1 MIDRATI
8 EQVMEAT
15 NIAEVVSDFV
25 ALKRR
30 GANFVACC
38 PFHNEKT
45 PSFYVSVTKGIYKC
59 FGCGKSGNAVTFLR
73 DHEQMSYVEAIKYL
87 GKKCGIEVI
96 DKEETPQ
103 EREQMQKRES
113 LLIITEYAQKYFSEA
128 LLNTNEGKSVG
139 LSYFQ
144 EREITEESIRDFGLG
159 YADASRDS
167 FTKTALAKG
176 YKKELLLETGLVKV
190 KQNAETERLSNILQP
205 DSSQE
210 NSTQTEQS
218 KNFAPLDS
226 LYDGYRERVIF
237 PIRDISGRVVA
248 FGGRKLRSDNN
259 LAKYI
264 NSPESQIYIKNKT
277 LYGLFEAKKEIE
289 KNNCCYLVEGY
300 TDVISMAQ
308 KGIKNIVASCGTSLT
323 QGQIQLIKR
332 FTHNIVVLYDGD
344 SAGIH
349 ASLRGIDMFLAEE
362 FNVKVVLLPE
372 GEDPDSFA
380 KSHSAEELKTFLESA
395 AEDFI
400 AFKCR
405 LSNNEELQKD
415 PVKKAEFIKDISR
428 SISVIPDAVLRNL
441 FTSQVSQTLNIP
453 LNALGDQIALLRREV
468 LNEQAKEKRAGGYTN
483 RAVKEYREPY
493 NNPQKLSAE
502 EFITNDITLSH
513 LYKYERDIIYY
524 LLKYGKE
531 TPGAGEFENENIT
544 VSQFIKMHMDS
555 DGLEME
561 NPYFKKIYHEFFT
574 LDEEKSKNAIKY
586 FSLKT
591 GEEQPLS
598 KLVIEVFDEKYN
610 IRSQRVKGSL
620 VDEKYMLY
628 KTVPQLIYTYKA
640 QICEERI
647 GELIKKISNETLQ
660 TSEIEEIGT
669 EESHEQEKKIME
681 QIKELSNVKKE
692 LLRLAKKQ
700 A

>member
-1 MIDRATI
+1 MIERATI
-8 EQVMEAT
+8 EQIMETT
-15 NIAEVVSDFV
+15 NIVDVVSDFV

-30 GANFVACC
+30 GANYVACC

-45 PSFYVSVTKGIYKC
+45 PSFYVSQSKGIYKC

-87 GKKCGIEVI
+87 GKKYGIEVV
-96 DKEETPQ
+96 DKEESPE
-103 EREQMQKRES
+103 ERERLQKRES
-113 LLIITEYAQKYFSEA
+113 LLIITDYAQKYFADA
-128 LLNTNEGKSVG
+128 LLNTNEGQAVG
-139 LSYFQ
+139 LSYFK
-144 EREITEESIRDFGLG
+144 EREITDKSIEEFGLG
-159 YADASRDS
+159 YADNARDS
-167 FTKTALAKG
+167 FTKAAVAKG
-176 YKKELLLETGLVKV
+176 YKTELLLETGLTKSHED
-190 KQNAETERLSNILQP
+190 A
-205 DSSQE
+205 
-210 NSTQTEQS
+210 
-218 KNFAPLDS
+218 

-277 LYGLFEAKKEIE
+277 LYGLFEAKKHIE

-308 KGIKNIVASCGTSLT
+308 KGVRNIVASCGTSLT

-344 SAGIH
+344 AAGIH

-362 FNVKVVLLPE
+362 FNVKVVLLPD

-380 KSHSAEELKTFLESA
+380 KSHSEEDLKDFLETR

-405 LSNNEELQKD
+405 LSNNAQLQND
-415 PVKKAEFIKDISR
+415 PIKKAEFIKDISR

-441 FTSQVSQTLNIP
+441 FTAQVSQTLNIP
-453 LNALGDQIALLRREV
+453 LSALGDQIALLRREL
-468 LNEQAKEKRAGGYTN
+468 LNEQAKQRRVSSYNKTATEPG
-483 RAVKEYREPY
+483 REPY

-502 EFITNDITLSH
+502 EYNLNTVTLSP

-524 LLKYGKE
+524 LLKYGTE
-531 TPGAGEFENENIT
+531 IPGKGHVEENNIT
-544 VSQFIKMHMDS
+544 VAQLIKAHLES
-555 DGLEME
+555 DELSLE
-561 NPYFKKIYHEFFT
+561 NPYFRKIYEEYFT
-574 LDEEKSKNAIKY
+574 LDEEKVKDAVKY

-591 GEEQPLS
+591 GEDQALS
-598 KLVIEVFDEKYN
+598 KLVIDIFDEKYN
-610 IRSQRVKGSL
+610 IRSQRVRGSL
-620 VDEKYMLY
+620 VDEKYLLD
-628 KTVPQLIYTYKA
+628 KLVPQLMYTYKA
-640 QICEERI
+640 QICEVRI
-647 GELIKKISNETLQ
+647 SQFIKLMENNSKAHSAQTEGVSET
-660 TSEIEEIGT
+660 E
-669 EESHEQEKKIME
+669 IME
-681 QIKELSNVKKE
+681 QIKTLSAVKKQ
-692 LLRLAKKQ
+692 LLEAAKSEKK
-700 A
+700 

>member
-1 MIDRATI
+1 MIERAII
-8 EQVMEAT
+8 EQVMETT
-15 NIAEVVSDFV
+15 NIVDVVSDFV

-30 GANFVACC
+30 GANYVACC

-45 PSFYVSVTKGIYKC
+45 PSFYVSAAKGIYKC

-87 GKKCGIEVI
+87 GKKYGIEI
-96 DKEETPQ
+96 IEKEESPEEK
-103 EREQMQKRES
+103 ERLQKRES
-113 LLIITEYAQKYFSEA
+113 LLIITDYAQKYFADA
-128 LLNTNEGKSVG
+128 LLNTNEGKAVG
-139 LSYFQ
+139 MSYFK
-144 EREITEESIRDFGLG
+144 ERQITDKSIAEFGLG
-159 YADASRDS
+159 YADSSKDG
-167 FTKTALAKG
+167 FTKAALAKG
-176 YKKELLLETGLVKV
+176 YTKEFLLETGLTKSRQLERTNGTVV
-190 KQNAETERLSNILQP
+190 EEVPGET
-205 DSSQE
+205 
-210 NSTQTEQS
+210 
-218 KNFAPLDS
+218 

-277 LYGLFEAKKEIE
+277 LYGLFEAKKYIE

-308 KGIKNIVASCGTSLT
+308 KGVRNIVASCGTSLT

-362 FNVKVVLLPE
+362 FNVKVVLLPD

-380 KSHSAEELKTFLESA
+380 KSHTEDELKDFLDSA

-405 LSNNEELQKD
+405 LSNNAEMQND
-415 PVKKAEFIKDISR
+415 PIKKAEFIKDISR

-441 FTSQVSQTLNIP
+441 FTAQVSQTLNIP
-453 LNALGDQIALLRREV
+453 LSALGDQIALLRRDL
-468 LNEQAKEKRAGGYTN
+468 LNEQAKMRNIGGYN
-483 RAVKEYREPY
+483 RNSEQAGNNYGTETYVTAQQREPY

-502 EFITNDITLSH
+502 EYNLNTATLSP
-513 LYKYERDIIYY
+513 LYRYEKDIIYC
-524 LLKYGKE
+524 LLKYGTE
-531 TPGAGEFENENIT
+531 ISEEGNADNGNIT
-544 VSQFIKMHMDS
+544 VAQLIKAHLES
-555 DGLEME
+555 DGLSLE
-561 NPYFKKIYHEFFT
+561 NPFFRRIYDEYFT
-574 LDEEKSKNAIKY
+574 LDGEKAKDAIKY

-591 GEEQPLS
+591 GEDQALS
-598 KLVIEVFDEKYN
+598 KLVIDIFDEKYN

-620 VDEKYMLY
+620 VDEKYRLDRL
-628 KTVPQLIYTYKA
+628 VPQLIYTYKA
-640 QICEERI
+640 QICETRI
-647 GELIKKISNETLQ
+647 AELIKKMGSQ
-660 TSEIEEIGT
+660 KKPADT
-669 EESHEQEKKIME
+669 EDDADTEIME
-681 QIKELSNVKKE
+681 QIKMLNG
-692 LLRLAKKQ
+692 AKKQ
-700 A
+700 LLEMAKAEKK